1 MGNFRETTK
10 QRTALRIAALA
21 IAAVALASG
30 VLAICAGS
38 TTGPDV
44 IVADLY
50 DLAHYTTSGAIEGK
64 RAYAVGTKSLNIG
77 DKDLRWVSGT
87 SEHPVIAQNLYR
99 WREDAEGRARF
110 EQVGMSWLKHGFT
123 ALAINEYC
131 GSCTFEPGHSSGSW
145 LGQGCSDPY
154 SASLNGNQSR
164 LGPRS
169 EVDAF
174 SGAFPYTGTLPP
186 GSGDSTLR
194 KRLLVAD
201 ADVDWT
207 QNLGARYF
215 VEGHYIAADDAAAG
229 NALNNAAY
237 REVTVD
243 VNRNLS
249 FVADS
254 VNRCAW
260 DLNPGT
266 PTRTH
271 CTIPAIYAWR
281 AVDPAVQVA
290 PADVPGEGRFH
301 VAARVHDNGDGTWRY
316 EYAVHNLNSHRA
328 ARLFRVP
335 LAAGVAA
342 TGAGFRDVE
351 YHSGEPYSA
360 ADWEI
365 DPLAPAG
372 IEWAAEAYAVNQ
384 NANALRWATTYN
396 FWFDAPTPP
405 VQGPVAIGLFRP
417 GLGAELAVAMPV
429 PGPLGTLFADGL
441 EAGSSCL
448 WNASLNGGSCS

>member
-1 MGNFRETTK
+1 MGNFRETTRK
-10 QRTALRIAALA
+10 RTALRIAALGA
-21 IAAVALASG
+21 TAVALASG

-50 DLAHYTTSGAIEGK
+50 DLAHYTGGGAIEGK

-87 SEHPVIAQNLYR
+87 NQHPVIAQNLYR

-110 EQVGMSWLKHGFT
+110 EQIGMSWLKHGFT
-123 ALAINEYC
+123 ALANNEYC

-154 SASLNGNQSR
+154 SAGLNGTQTR

-169 EVDAF
+169 EVNAF
-174 SGAFPYTGTLPP
+174 TGDFPYTGSLPP
-186 GSGDSTLR
+186 GTGDTTLR

-243 VNRNLS
+243 ANRNLA

-260 DLNPGT
+260 DLNPGS

-281 AVDPAVQVA
+281 AVDAAVQVA
-290 PADVPGEGRFH
+290 PVDVPGEGRFH

-328 ARLFRVP
+328 ARLLRVP
-335 LAAGVAA
+335 LPAGVAA
-342 TGAGFRDVE
+342 VNAGFRDAE
-351 YHSGEPYSA
+351 HHSGEPYST
-360 ADWEI
+360 ADWAI
-365 DPLAPAG
+365 DPLAPGG
-372 IEWAAEAYAVNQ
+372 IEWAAEEFAVDP

-396 FWFDAPTPP
+396 FWFDASTPP
-405 VQGPVAIGLFRP
+405 VEGPVALGLFRP
-417 GLGAELAVAMPV
+417 GLTGEIPVAMPV
-429 PGPLGTLFADGL
+429 PGPLGSLFADGF
-441 EAGSSCL
+441 ESGSACP
-448 WNASLNGGSCS
+448 WGARQNGDTCP